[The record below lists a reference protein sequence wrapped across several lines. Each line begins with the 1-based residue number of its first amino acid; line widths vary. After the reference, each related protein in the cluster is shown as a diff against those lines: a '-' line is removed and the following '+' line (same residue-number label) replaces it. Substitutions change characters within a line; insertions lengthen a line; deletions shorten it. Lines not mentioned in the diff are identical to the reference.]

1 MSDKLI
7 NNFYNKLLFNLKFSN
22 NLLFKD
28 NSDKYSYNFV
38 HQKIKKLLFYLKK
51 YKNKNIMLMSDKS
64 IGYYIA
70 VISIVFSGNTWIQI
84 SPNIPKTRIR
94 QIAKISNSKIAII
107 DSSFKKNKIPKLK
120 SVKKLE
126 LKKIFNQN
134 KYSEIKIPKIN
145 KNKNAMIFFTSGSTG
160 LPKGVQIT
168 YENFISC
175 LNHQIKNLDY
185 TFQKETFSDYHDNSF
200 VMSLVVIFPA
210 IILNSTISPIN
221 KTIDKFFP
229 SNHIINNKV
238 SILITV
244 PSFMLFM
251 KQNLP
256 NKKIYIKNIILCG
269 ENFPPNILKL
279 INSKFSYKNLFN
291 CYGSTETSPWAF
303 FYKYKKKDNS
313 LIKKMSQI
321 PIGKPFK
328 GVKIKIDHEKQLYI
342 SGNIISPGYL
352 DKSKKLDKGKFLK
365 IKGRKFYNTGDV
377 VVKKNNLYFCKGRND
392 TQIKIKG
399 YRVDTTEIEKV
410 VKKIK
415 DIDYTYCYANNKN
428 NSSYLVLIIISK
440 LNLNKFEIVKYLQ
453 KFLPA
458 YMIPQEILI
467 LKKIKFNKNGKVDK
481 AYYKKNY

>member
-38 HQKIKKLLFYLKK
+38 YQKIKKLLFYLKK

-134 KYSEIKIPKIN
+134 KYSEIKIPKVN

-185 TFQKETFSDYHDNSF
+185 TLQKEIHK
-200 VMSLVVIFPA
+200 LQ
-210 IILNSTISPIN
+210 
-221 KTIDKFFP
+221 
-229 SNHIINNKV
+229 
-238 SILITV
+238 
-244 PSFMLFM
+244 
-251 KQNLP
+251 KQ
-256 NKKIYIKNIILCG
+256 K
-269 ENFPPNILKL
+269 
-279 INSKFSYKNLFN
+279 
-291 CYGSTETSPWAF
+291 
-303 FYKYKKKDNS
+303 
-313 LIKKMSQI
+313 
-321 PIGKPFK
+321 
-328 GVKIKIDHEKQLYI
+328 
-342 SGNIISPGYL
+342 
-352 DKSKKLDKGKFLK
+352 
-365 IKGRKFYNTGDV
+365 
-377 VVKKNNLYFCKGRND
+377 
-392 TQIKIKG
+392 
-399 YRVDTTEIEKV
+399 
-410 VKKIK
+410 
-415 DIDYTYCYANNKN
+415 
-428 NSSYLVLIIISK
+428 SYLMHLSANV
-440 LNLNKFEIVKYLQ
+440 
-453 KFLPA
+453 
-458 YMIPQEILI
+458 
-467 LKKIKFNKNGKVDK
+467 G
-481 AYYKKNY
+481 

>member
-1 MSDKLI
+1 
-7 NNFYNKLLFNLKFSN
+7 
-22 NLLFKD
+22 
-28 NSDKYSYNFV
+28 
-38 HQKIKKLLFYLKK
+38 
-51 YKNKNIMLMSDKS
+51 
-64 IGYYIA
+64 
-70 VISIVFSGNTWIQI
+70 
-84 SPNIPKTRIR
+84 
-94 QIAKISNSKIAII
+94 
-107 DSSFKKNKIPKLK
+107 
-120 SVKKLE
+120 
-126 LKKIFNQN
+126 
-134 KYSEIKIPKIN
+134 
-145 KNKNAMIFFTSGSTG
+145 
-160 LPKGVQIT
+160 
-168 YENFISC
+168 
-175 LNHQIKNLDY
+175 
-185 TFQKETFSDYHDNSF
+185 
-200 VMSLVVIFPA
+200 
-210 IILNSTISPIN
+210 
-221 KTIDKFFP
+221 
-229 SNHIINNKV
+229 
-238 SILITV
+238 
-244 PSFMLFM
+244 
-251 KQNLP
+251 
-256 NKKIYIKNIILCG
+256 
-269 ENFPPNILKL
+269 
-279 INSKFSYKNLFN
+279 
-291 CYGSTETSPWAF
+291 
-303 FYKYKKKDNS
+303 
-313 LIKKMSQI
+313 MSQI

-328 GVKIKIDHEKQLYI
+328 GVKIKIDNEKQLYI

>member
-1 MSDKLI
+1 
-7 NNFYNKLLFNLKFSN
+7 
-22 NLLFKD
+22 
-28 NSDKYSYNFV
+28 
-38 HQKIKKLLFYLKK
+38 
-51 YKNKNIMLMSDKS
+51 
-64 IGYYIA
+64 
-70 VISIVFSGNTWIQI
+70 
-84 SPNIPKTRIR
+84 
-94 QIAKISNSKIAII
+94 
-107 DSSFKKNKIPKLK
+107 
-120 SVKKLE
+120 
-126 LKKIFNQN
+126 
-134 KYSEIKIPKIN
+134 
-145 KNKNAMIFFTSGSTG
+145 
-160 LPKGVQIT
+160 
-168 YENFISC
+168 
-175 LNHQIKNLDY
+175 
-185 TFQKETFSDYHDNSF
+185 
-200 VMSLVVIFPA
+200 MSLVVIFPA

-221 KTIDKFFP
+221 KNIDKFFP
-229 SNHIINNKV
+229 SNHIVGNKV
-238 SILITV
+238 SVLITV

-328 GVKIKIDHEKQLYI
+328 GVKIKIDRENQLCI

-352 DKSKKLDKGKFLK
+352 DKSKKLDKGKFIK

-392 TQIKIKG
+392 TQIKIRG

-415 DIDYTYCYANNKN
+415 DIDYTYCYANSKN

-440 LNLNKFEIVKYLQ
+440 LNQNKFEIVKYLQ

-458 YMIPQEILI
+458 YMIPQEIVI

-481 AYYKKNY
+481 VYYKNNY